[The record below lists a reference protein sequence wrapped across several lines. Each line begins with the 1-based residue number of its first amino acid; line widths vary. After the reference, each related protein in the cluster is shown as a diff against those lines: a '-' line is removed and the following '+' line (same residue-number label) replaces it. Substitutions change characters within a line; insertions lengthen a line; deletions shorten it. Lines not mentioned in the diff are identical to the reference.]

1 MAEAPGFSYDLAFD
15 RNIGWVTE
23 WEQQAL
29 RGKCVAIAGMGGV
42 GGVDLLTLARF
53 GIGAFHIADFDR
65 FEIANFNRQIG
76 ASVETLGRPKAEVL
90 DEMARGINPE
100 LRMTRFDSGVDSQN
114 LDRFLEGVDLFVD
127 GLDFFVLGIR
137 RQIFARCAELG
148 IPAVT
153 AAPIGMGAGFVAFMP
168 GGMSFEQY
176 FRLEGQSEEKQYVR
190 FLMGMAPRG
199 LHRSYL
205 VDPTRVDLAG
215 RRGPSTIAACQLCAG
230 ITAVAAV
237 KLLLGRGD
245 VKPAPYH
252 HHFDA
257 YRGKLAVTKLR
268 FGNAGP
274 LQRIKI
280 AIAERAARAMSM
292 RASVASEAYR
302 PSSPVEEIL
311 NAARW
316 APSGDNSQPWRFQL
330 LGNDGVIVR
339 VSDESDHD
347 VYEYRNAEP
356 TLISTGMLL
365 ESMRLAATARG
376 RGIEC
381 QYDGLKD
388 RRHQITVRFPSIRT
402 ETDPLYSY
410 LTLRSVDRRPY
421 RMRRLTS
428 SEIAALE
435 QALGSEFAVDW
446 HHEIGVRWKI
456 AKLGAQAT
464 DIRLRIPEAF
474 AIHKRVIDWDHD
486 HSPAGIPARAA
497 GLDAM
502 STILMRWAMQDWSR
516 MQWLNRFG
524 GAFMAALQMDYLP
537 GLASAAFFTIRFR
550 DGPPAPHDRPV
561 ALLRAGQGIQRF
573 WLTATKLRLAVHP
586 GLAVLA
592 FAHYGD
598 ISASFTADPAMQA
611 KAKTLAAD
619 LRRTLANSENLIFIG
634 RIGEPRPRVT
644 LQRSTRR
651 PLPDLMDRPATE

>member
-1 MAEAPGFSYDLAFD
+1 MAEQPGADQPGFSYDLAFD

-76 ASVETLGRPKAEVL
+76 ASVDTLGRPKAEVL
-90 DEMARGINPE
+90 DDMARGINPE
-100 LRMTRFDSGVDSQN
+100 LRITRFDSGVTSEN
-114 LDRFLEGVDLFVD
+114 LDQFLEGVDLFVD

-176 FRLEGQSEEKQYVR
+176 FRLEGLPEEKQYVR

-199 LHRSYL
+199 FHRSYL

-237 KLLLGRGD
+237 KLLLGRGN

-292 RASVASEAYR
+292 RASVPSESYR
-302 PSSPVEEIL
+302 PASPIEEIL

-339 VSDESDHD
+339 VSDDSDHD

-428 SEIAALE
+428 AEIAALE
-435 QALGSEFAVDW
+435 QALGNELAVDW
-446 HHEIGVRWKI
+446 HHGIGARWKI

-474 AIHKRVIDWDHD
+474 AIHKRVIDWDRD

-516 MQWLNRFG
+516 MHWLNRFG
-524 GAFMAALQMDYLP
+524 GASMAALQMDYVP
-537 GLASAAFFTIRFR
+537 GLASAAFFTIRFQA
-550 DGPPAPHDRPV
+550 GPPEPHDRPV

-598 ISASFTADPAMQA
+598 ISANFTSDPAMQA
-611 KAKTLAAD
+611 KAKALAAD
-619 LRRTLANSENLIFIG
+619 LRTPSRVPAWASSFWWIARRAWAAT
-634 RIGEPRPRVT
+634 RPRAK
-644 LQRSTRR
+644 RFRFPPNAS
-651 PLPDLMDRPATE
+651 